1 MERLNE
7 TISFKDAELEKK
19 QEEFNILSEEKDDEN
34 SRLTETIARL
44 QEEVSEN
51 HIAKRTQESA
61 EP

>member
-51 HIAKRTQESA
+51 YIAKRTQESA